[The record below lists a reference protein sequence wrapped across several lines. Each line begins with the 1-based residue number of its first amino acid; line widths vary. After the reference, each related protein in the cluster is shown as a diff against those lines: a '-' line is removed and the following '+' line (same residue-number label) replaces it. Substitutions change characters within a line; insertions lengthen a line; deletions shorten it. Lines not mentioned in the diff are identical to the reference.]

1 MPGFIDDGES
11 FAVGDDE
18 DRIDW
23 RKLRRLRAVI
33 QAIEDD
39 AERRAVVLEIL
50 QALYGDELEI
60 R

>member
-1 MPGFIDDGES
+1 MPVFDDGES

-23 RKLRRLRAVI
+23 RKLARLRRVVM
-33 QAIEDD
+33 AIEDD
-39 AERRAVVLEIL
+39 EERRAVVVELL
-50 QALYGDELEI
+50 QALYGDELDI